1 MNNIKHI
8 PIRLTALLTVRPTVL
23 LTVLLA
29 VLPILLTVTFS
40 ACEKVEIPQKE
51 DTPTNTPSTPQTP
64 STPSTPE
71 NPESPST
78 PDTPDL
84 PVPPSTSTLQDTL
97 NHVESA
103 GETPENAFTVADF
116 KTYIPI
122 YFEHNRDEVGLP
134 LNLKYK
140 HVRGYIVGFIPKNKR
155 SLTNT
160 RFSTANAVE
169 SNIVI
174 ADSPDE
180 IDPSQCIAIELPN
193 SSQANKDT
201 RQALN
206 LATHPENLHRQVIIF
221 GNITH
226 SYMGTYGL
234 KNASAY
240 LFPTP

>member
-8 PIRLTALLTVRPTVL
+8 PIQLTALLTVHPTVL

-51 DTPTNTPSTPQTP
+51 DTPTNTPSTPD
-64 STPSTPE
+64 TPE
-71 NPESPST
+71 PPQ
-78 PDTPDL
+78 
-84 PVPPSTSTLQDTL
+84 PPSTSTLQDTL
-97 NHVESA
+97 NYVESA

-155 SLTNT
+155 SLTHT
-160 RFSTANAVE
+160 RFSTTNAVE

>member
-1 MNNIKHI
+1 MNNIKHT
-8 PIRLTALLTVRPTVL
+8 PIRLTALLTVHPTAL

-64 STPSTPE
+64 STPE
-71 NPESPST
+71 NPES
-78 PDTPDL
+78 
-84 PVPPSTSTLQDTL
+84 PSTSTLQDTL
-97 NHVESA
+97 NYVESA

-155 SLTNT
+155 SLTHT

-240 LFPTP
+240 FFPTP

>member
-8 PIRLTALLTVRPTVL
+8 PIRLTALLTVRPTAL

-64 STPSTPE
+64 STPE
-71 NPESPST
+71 NPES
-78 PDTPDL
+78 
-84 PVPPSTSTLQDTL
+84 PSTSTLQDTL
-97 NHVESA
+97 NYVESA

-169 SNIVI
+169 SNIVM

-240 LFPTP
+240 FFPTP